1 MANAV
6 LMTTVTRRKFLQL
19 AGMAGVGAM
28 NAPAIVRASA
38 AATGRPR
45 AKRCIVLGIDGMD
58 PSLATQF
65 MRAGRLPNFSRLARE
80 GMFRPLGTSQP
91 PQSPVAWSNFIS
103 GANPGTHGIFD
114 FIARDPATLT
124 PYLST
129 SRLDAPGRAIHLS
142 HWRFPI
148 TGGAMRNLR
157 QGPTLWVEL
166 EKRGVPC
173 TVLRMPANFPPTAGD
188 SRALSG
194 LGTPDIHG
202 GYGIFTRYTGCVG
215 ERTRDVAGGHIERVR
230 VQDNVVK
237 TVLPGPVNT
246 LDTAGSRT
254 DVPFAVYLDPSAAA
268 VRVKIQQSDFVLR
281 EGEWSDWVLVRFT
294 LVPHVSDVSGV
305 CRFFLKRFRDDFEL
319 FVTPV
324 NIDPVKP
331 VLPISSP
338 SGYSAEIARRMGRFY
353 TQGMAETTN
362 ALSAGALDDAQYREQ
377 ALQVLRE
384 SQKMFDVEF
393 SRFREGFFFF
403 YYSTLD
409 LNSHTFWR
417 TLDPGH
423 PLYTRELAARHGDFL
438 PWLYEE
444 MDREVGKA
452 LAACDPET
460 LLIVLSDHGFT
471 SFRRQF
477 NLNTWL
483 LENGYAMLNV
493 GANRGVTDFFGD
505 TRWGETRAYGLG
517 INSLYLNQK
526 GREPDGCV
534 DLLSREALRSELIAR
549 LTTLVDPVTHEKP
562 IYGVYRPEEIYNGPE
577 VKNAPDLIVGYSPNY
592 RASWDTI
599 LGKYSREVLLDNR
612 DPWSG
617 DHCLDRAFM
626 SGCIFSNRR
635 IPQENPAL
643 ETLFPYILD
652 AMT

>member
-1 MANAV
+1 M
-6 LMTTVTRRKFLQL
+6 L
-19 AGMAGVGAM
+19 
-28 NAPAIVRASA
+28 RASA
-38 AATGRPR
+38 AASASGPR
-45 AKRCIVLGIDGMD
+45 FRRCIVLGIDGMD
-58 PSLATQF
+58 PGLAGQY
-65 MRAGRLPNFSRLARE
+65 MSAGRLPNLSRLARE
-80 GMFRPLGTSQP
+80 GMFSRLRTSQP
-91 PQSPVAWSNFIS
+91 PQSPVAWANFIS
-103 GANPGTHGIFD
+103 GANSGTHGIFD

-124 PYLST
+124 PFLST
-129 SRLDAPGRAIHLS
+129 SRLDAPGRSLHLGR
-142 HWRFPI
+142 WRLPL

-157 QGPTLWVEL
+157 QGPALWVEL

-173 TVLRMPANFPPTAGD
+173 TVLRMPANFPPTAGR

-202 GYGIFTRYTGCVG
+202 GYGLFTRYTDRVG
-215 ERTRDVAGGHIERVR
+215 ERTRDVASGHIERVR
-230 VQDNVVK
+230 VRDN
-237 TVLPGPVNT
+237 TVESALPGPANT
-246 LDTAGSRT
+246 LDAAGGRT
-254 DVPFAVYLDPSAAA
+254 DVPFTVYIDPATASAR
-268 VRVKIQQSDFVLR
+268 VRIQQADFVLR
-281 EGEWSDWVLVRFT
+281 AGEWSDWVVVRFT
-294 LVPHVSDVSGV
+294 LVPHVTEVSGI
-305 CRFFLKRFRDDFEL
+305 CRFLLQHAHNDFEL

-324 NIDPVKP
+324 NIDPLNP
-331 VLPISSP
+331 ALPISAP
-338 SGYSAEIARRMGRFY
+338 SGYSADLARRLGRFY
-353 TQGMAETTN
+353 TQGMAENIT

-384 SQKMFDVEF
+384 SQRMFDAEF
-393 SRFREGFFFF
+393 ARFREGFFFY
-403 YYSTLD
+403 YYSALD
-409 LNSHTFWR
+409 LNSHAFWR

-483 LENGYAMLNV
+483 LENGYAALKA
-493 GANRGVTDFFGD
+493 GAGGATDFFGD

-526 GREPDGCV
+526 GREPDGRV
-534 DLLSREALRSELIAR
+534 GPGEREALRSELIAR
-549 LTTLVDPVTHEKP
+549 LTALVDPVTGEKP
-562 IYGVYRPEEIYNGPE
+562 IHGVYRPEEIYCGPE
-577 VKNAPDLIVGYSPNY
+577 VKNAPDLIVGYSRNY

-599 LGKYSREVLLDNR
+599 LGKYSPGVLLDNR

-626 SGCIFSNRR
+626 SGCLFCNRR
-635 IPQENPAL
+635 IPQEHPAL
-643 ETLFPYILD
+643 ETLAPYILQ
-652 AMT
+652 AMG